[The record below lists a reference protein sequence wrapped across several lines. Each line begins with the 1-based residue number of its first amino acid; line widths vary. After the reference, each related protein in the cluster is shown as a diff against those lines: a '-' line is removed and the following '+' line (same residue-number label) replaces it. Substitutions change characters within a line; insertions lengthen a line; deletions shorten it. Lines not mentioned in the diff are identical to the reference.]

1 MSTSDRIHF
10 SLKADESMRRE
21 VTLEA
26 GALDANASQNPR
38 DTGREATRA
47 QCRIDRR
54 YFAAARAALSRK
66 CVTNLIWGVVCQ
78 AGSVDFSHLR

>member
-26 GALDANASQNPR
+26 GAVTRQASQNPR
-38 DTGREATRA
+38 DIGREATRA

-54 YFAAARAALSRK
+54 YFAAARAAKACRFPGFIGA
-66 CVTNLIWGVVCQ
+66 LIG
-78 AGSVDFSHLR
+78 AGISFLLGL